1 MGRGLADG
9 KAAKRTLDKLCT
21 APLMAIATV
30 GAYGLFL
37 EHDRT
42 QQLPVLADEGI
53 RSEALSS
60 YIVAKWEYPCRSVVA
75 TPGHGHRIL
84 PTLCVCVLCSQH
96 CNMCVFFSSQQLT
109 NSAFLSFSCLLDIG
123 ESGAVSLSSSGCGL
137 SARTSSPSVMM
148 ESVRALHTDVQGMT
162 NASRP
167 WFQL

>member
-1 MGRGLADG
+1 MCVVGMALRAGVGRLRQWMGRGLADG

-21 APLMAIATV
+21 RSLTPLMAIATV
-30 GAYGLFL
+30 GACGLFL

-84 PTLCVCVLCSQH
+84 PTLCVRVCCARH
-96 CNMCVFFSSQQLT
+96 IATCACFSHL
-109 NSAFLSFSCLLDIG
+109 N
-123 ESGAVSLSSSGCGL
+123 
-137 SARTSSPSVMM
+137 
-148 ESVRALHTDVQGMT
+148 
-162 NASRP
+162 N
-167 WFQL
+167 